1 MRKNAVRLACRRM
14 YRLITTAAAT
24 SNVRPNTLATATVG
38 VLKPEVAGDE
48 RGFAGG
54 AGVSDDGGVRGAD
67 RFGCANLASDS
78 VNTCLILDKRLTAA
92 HWFKLAAVVADN
104 KAVLGVSYS
113 HHG

>member
-54 AGVSDDGGVRGAD
+54 AGVSDDG
-67 RFGCANLASDS
+67 
-78 VNTCLILDKRLTAA
+78 DKTSARSIT
-92 HWFKLAAVVADN
+92 D
-104 KAVLGVSYS
+104 
-113 HHG
+113 